1 MLKSR
6 RRRRPDTNT
15 LGIEKEG
22 KEEMSKS
29 KKIAPS
35 LATRGNQAAEH
46 NAPKESKDTMSDN
59 EKPFKSKV
67 HAVELAL
74 EKLGWDAMPAKLR
87 EYVREKFGLEMT
99 TAHIGV
105 NKTNILRKR
114 GIIAGPGGSIATTV
128 SVSKPVGR
136 PRGSRNSVDRKSFI
150 SVDSFDTVR
159 ALLKEHKAETILEI
173 GEIIEKAGVTQLR
186 EIVRLLS

>member
-1 MLKSR
+1 
-6 RRRRPDTNT
+6 
-15 LGIEKEG
+15 
-22 KEEMSKS
+22 MSKS
-29 KKIAPS
+29 KKNAPS

-46 NAPKESKDTMSDN
+46 DAPKESKDTMSDN

-87 EYVREKFGLEMT
+87 DYVRDKFGLEMT

-105 NKTNILRKR
+105 NKTNILRRR
-114 GIIAGPGGSIATTV
+114 GVIAGPAGSVAT
-128 SVSKPVGR
+128 SGQ
-136 PRGSRNSVDRKSFI
+136 PRTPRAYRRSVDRGPFI
-150 SVDSFDTVR
+150 AVESFDTVR
-159 ALLKEHKAETILEI
+159 ALLKEYDAETILKI
-173 GEIIEKAGVTQLR
+173 GEIVEKAGVTQLR